1 MFLLELLYKILYGKD
16 AVDDLKDPPNRRK
29 K

>member
-16 AVDDLKDPPNRRK
+16 AVDDLKDPPKRRK

>member
-16 AVDDLKDPPNRRK
+16 AVDDLNDPPKRRK